1 MELSLLGVWCKWK
14 YPQLRMS
21 NDDVQGPLPTS
32 MLEALEV
39 VEQCSCGAI
48 GDVYI
53 IYIIYLAEMH

>member
-1 MELSLLGVWCKWK
+1 
-14 YPQLRMS
+14 MS

-32 MLEALEV
+32 MLEALEI

-53 IYIIYLAEMH
+53 IHIYIYLAEMH